1 MRGLRDS
8 THGENPGVVGLKDT
22 WRYPKFCVNGRGS
35 KCKPKSCVA
44 RDEKTLPGYH
54 VD

>member
-8 THGENPGVVGLKDT
+8 AHGENPGVVGVKDP

-35 KCKPKSCVA
+35 KCKPTM
-44 RDEKTLPGYH
+44 KTH
-54 VD
+54 CQVIT